1 MPTTHEPLLV
11 NIIGH
16 SVGTLLFGI
25 FLFLV
30 LQDRAGARLRG
41 SWLSVTAAGLACLW
55 NAGSLLVLTVLRASL
70 LADLVTAVSFSAL
83 SLLPAVLLHLAVK
96 GRFRPILATGYA
108 LSAVTVAMHFREL
121 FRSGPGYHQTALL
134 LITVGFIILT
144 GAAVVALLHSGRPET
159 RSVGSRAVGTM
170 CLSLFAISFTHLGV
184 AHGQAA
190 WSRELAF
197 HHAGIPLALFVLL
210 QDYRFVLLDAF
221 IRLMANVLLAALLT
235 LLLIRALSSTLV
247 RGIRGGSLDEVVLFA
262 VVCLLCIVFASL
274 RRPVQVWLT
283 RVVFGRSD
291 LEAVLQRARTY
302 PVEGGEA
309 SYFSWITAEMAR
321 YMEADRAEQAR
332 ASEVTGEVE
341 AGESAFPAL
350 VSDFP
355 RLRSSSKWEWVEAV
369 VPVRS
374 AAEVNYILLGRRKG
388 GRRYLSEDLRA
399 LARLAGATAERLES
413 LRTAEMQRLV
423 SQAEFRALQSQIN
436 PHFLFN
442 ALNTLY
448 GVIPRSASGAR
459 RTVLHLA
466 EIFRY
471 FLQTDKKLIRLS
483 DELEI
488 VKAYLEIESLR
499 FGPRLQVEIDVDESA
514 LALMIPVLSI
524 EPLVENAVKHG
535 VAASSK
541 PEWVRLKVRPHEDR
555 IVIRVENTR
564 SGITGPPLEPAA
576 AGAGVGLANV
586 TRRLRLCYGPES
598 GLAMEFKAEETVVEF
613 SVPSNRFAM
622 AG

>member
-41 SWLSVTAAGLACLW
+41 SWLSVTAAALACLW
-55 NAGSLLVLTVLRASL
+55 NAGSLLVLTVLRPSL

-144 GAAVVALLHSGRPET
+144 GAAVIALLRTGRPET

-235 LLLIRALSSTLV
+235 LLLIRALGSTLV
-247 RGIRGGSLDEVVLFA
+247 RGIRGGSLDEVAFVRRGVSA
-262 VVCLLCIVFASL
+262 VHSIRVAAPARTGLADPRSL
-274 RRPVQVWLT
+274 RPL
-283 RVVFGRSD
+283 GS
-291 LEAVLQRARTY
+291 
-302 PVEGGEA
+302 
-309 SYFSWITAEMAR
+309 
-321 YMEADRAEQAR
+321 
-332 ASEVTGEVE
+332 
-341 AGESAFPAL
+341 
-350 VSDFP
+350 
-355 RLRSSSKWEWVEAV
+355 RSS
-369 VPVRS
+369 
-374 AAEVNYILLGRRKG
+374 AATCSHFSGRR
-388 GRRYLSEDLRA
+388 
-399 LARLAGATAERLES
+399 
-413 LRTAEMQRLV
+413 
-423 SQAEFRALQSQIN
+423 
-436 PHFLFN
+436 
-442 ALNTLY
+442 
-448 GVIPRSASGAR
+448 
-459 RTVLHLA
+459 
-466 EIFRY
+466 
-471 FLQTDKKLIRLS
+471 
-483 DELEI
+483 
-488 VKAYLEIESLR
+488 
-499 FGPRLQVEIDVDESA
+499 
-514 LALMIPVLSI
+514 
-524 EPLVENAVKHG
+524 
-535 VAASSK
+535 
-541 PEWVRLKVRPHEDR
+541 W
-555 IVIRVENTR
+555 R
-564 SGITGPPLEPAA
+564 SGLLFLGDGGDGSIHGSRSRS
-576 AGAGVGLANV
+576 VGCG
-586 TRRLRLCYGPES
+586 R
-598 GLAMEFKAEETVVEF
+598 
-613 SVPSNRFAM
+613 
-622 AG
+622 